1 MADRDVLFRFK
12 GDTSDLDRAVAQ
24 ATAGLDQFTAEEIA
38 VAKSVKAANKAL
50 DDQSKSLGV
59 TTGDLKSARAA
70 LKSQAAAQEAAGKAG
85 VKSTNDLRSA
95 QLDFVELLGGPS
107 KDVIG
112 KLTGVMGALGPAA
125 LVAGAA
131 IVGAAAGIA
140 TAKAIMFDSVLAA
153 DDLAR
158 SLMEI
163 EGLGVIE
170 GFGIE
175 PAALAS
181 LDSANAAIAAVG
193 VAADQAVVIIGGLF
207 APAVTGLAKGATLLG
222 LAFNDAMIY
231 LKGGEGVMVNLANVA
246 KVYLTEALLAPVSAV
261 ELLLHGLSKLASA
274 AGLDTV
280 AEGAAAAASQ
290 LGKLK
295 ESLGGT
301 SAVVALEAIGTGT
314 VKLAKRTNE
323 LTDVMVDHA
332 AKTRDVS
339 SARKDLKTV
348 TEETTTV
355 TIKLTDAEK
364 EKIATDKEAKKAAE
378 DAGKA
383 SADLVDE
390 VNKLVGEPV
399 SAVDE
404 LRAAY
409 RELDREI
416 LRQMEANQKAGIST
430 ETMEQARIDLAKG
443 TARELAKI
451 RQAAADAEA
460 KRLDDEK
467 EKQKEYYLSMASLA
481 NDAAQSISSALGDV
495 ADLFIEKWTSAL
507 DETRSKL
514 DAVSEG
520 LAEIADA
527 GINAGALT
535 GDALTQ
541 AYLSGKVSLDE
552 LSSAQQAQ
560 LETRLKAE
568 QTYLAGVEAAQREA
582 AMKAFNLSK
591 AASVSSAIVAGALA
605 VVQALATPLV
615 GPIAKAALVAGVVA
629 TTGAQIATIAAEE
642 PTFHSGGFVQAVAA
656 GAAPGRSYAP
666 DEVSTRLQTGE
677 AVLSRVGRS
686 MLGDEQI
693 RRANRG
699 VSATPVVNVTQV
711 YDGQI
716 IGKVVQDQIRSSSA
730 LRQSMSTVRPG
741 HRRR

>member
-24 ATAGLDQFTAEEIA
+24 ATAGLEEFTAEEIA
-38 VAKSVKAANKAL
+38 VAKSVKAANKSL
-50 DDQSKSLGV
+50 DDQSKALGV

-70 LKSQAAAQEAAGKAG
+70 LKAQAAAHVAAGKDG
-85 VKSTNDLRSA
+85 VKSTHDLRDA

-112 KLTGVMGALGPAA
+112 KLTGVMAALGPAA

-131 IVGAAAGIA
+131 IVGVAAGIA
-140 TAKAIMFDSVLAA
+140 VAKAVMFDSVLAA

-163 EGLGVIE
+163 EGLGAIE

-175 PAALAS
+175 PSALEG
-181 LDSANAAIAAVG
+181 LDIANAA
-193 VAADQAVVIIGGLF
+193 VAALGTVAKQTVVIIGDAF
-207 APAVTGLAKGATLLG
+207 APAVTGLSKGATLLG

-231 LKGGEGVMVNLANVA
+231 LKGGEGVMVNLGTVA

-261 ELLLHGLSKLASA
+261 ELLLHALSKLASA

-314 VKLAKRTNE
+314 IKLAKRTNE
-323 LTDVMVDHA
+323 LTDVMVDHT
-332 AKTRDVS
+332 AKTRDAS
-339 SARKDLKTV
+339 NARKDLKTV

-364 EKIATDKEAKKAAE
+364 EQIEIKKQAKKAAE

-383 SADLVDE
+383 SANLVDE

-416 LRQMEANQKAGIST
+416 LRQIEANQKAGIST

-443 TARELAKI
+443 TAREIKAINDKAAADAKKSDEDKAAAAKESFASNRDAI
-451 RQAAADAEA
+451 MQAAADIAG
-460 KRLDDEK
+460 
-467 EKQKEYYLSMASLA
+467 SLG
-481 NDAAQSISSALGDV
+481 DAAGLVLD
-495 ADLFIEKWTSAL
+495 KWTSAL
-507 DETRSKL
+507 ESTRERL
-514 DAVSEG
+514 DAVKTG
-520 LAEIADA
+520 LAEIGEA
-527 GINAGALT
+527 GVYAGGLSGEALT
-535 GDALTQ
+535 K
-541 AYLSGKVSLDE
+541 AYLSGQVSLED
-552 LSSAQQAQ
+552 LSAAQQDE

-568 QTYLAGVEAAQREA
+568 EKHLEGIEAAQRDA
-582 AMKAFNLSK
+582 ALKAFALQK
-591 AASVSSAIVAGALA
+591 AASVSAALIGGSLA
-605 VVQALATPLV
+605 VIQALATPLLGPGARFALAAAV
-615 GPIAKAALVAGVVA
+615 GAATAVQV
-629 TTGAQIATIAAEE
+629 GAIVAEE
-642 PTFHSGGFVQAVAA
+642 PTFHSGGFVQASSF

-686 MLGDEQI
+686 MLGDETI

-716 IGKVVQDQIRSSSA
+716 IGKAVQDQVQTSSA
-730 LRQSMSTVRPG
+730 LRRSLATSRPG